1 MSHTPPASTPAW
13 TTQSHSEFVKNLC
26 LFRGFWR
33 FADAKGVLVRLHSTQ
48 GVFNSLQCNP
58 SMANSD
64 KCLTLTLTT
73 TTLTLTLNTITLTIN
88 APVGALSLGVK
99 YRSGGMTNP
108 LRRTKTHKD
117 PLHPLRQQLMPKAP
131 GVDFW
136 RTRSENVLAC
146 EINTLKLIPNIR

>member
-1 MSHTPPASTPAW
+1 MLV
-13 TTQSHSEFVKNLC
+13 Q
-26 LFRGFWR
+26 GR

-58 SMANSD
+58 STANSD

-73 TTLTLTLNTITLTIN
+73 TTLTLTLNTITLTLN

-99 YRSGGMTNP
+99 YRRGGMTNP
-108 LRRTKTHKD
+108 LHRTKTHKD

-136 RTRSENVLAC
+136 RTWSENVLAC
-146 EINTLKLIPNIR
+146 EINTLKLLPNIR